1 MTLSHD
7 PRWSEFRQQMPVSG
21 HWAFF
26 DSAAVSPL
34 TGPARDAV
42 AAWLAEATEQ
52 GGTAWLHWER
62 QVDQLRY
69 HAAQML
75 GATTEEIALV
85 RSTTDGVTLAAEGFP
100 WQAGDNLVVPA
111 DEFPTNQ
118 YGWMNLVS
126 RGVEVRRVPTEQG
139 GLDLNR
145 LEGVCDSRT
154 RIVALSWVG
163 YLTGLAHRF
172 ESGGGDCALTRG
184 AAVCRCD
191 SRTGG
196 ISARRAANRHR
207 FSGRRRPEVDAG
219 AGRNGIVLRAAR
231 TII

>member
-1 MTLSHD
+1 MTLSDD
-7 PRWSEFRQQMPVSG
+7 PRWSEFRQQMPITG

-34 TGPARDAV
+34 TGPARDALAV
-42 AAWLAEATEQ
+42 WLAEATEQ
-52 GGTAWLHWER
+52 GGTAWLNWDR
-62 QVDQLRY
+62 QVDQLRR

-118 YGWMNLVS
+118 YPWMNLVS

-139 GLDLNR
+139 WPRFKSFGSSVRQPHADCGAELGR
-145 LEGVCDSRT
+145 LFNGV
-154 RIVALSWVG
+154 
-163 YLTGLAHRF
+163 AHRF
-172 ESGGGDCALTRG
+172 ESGGGDCAPARRF
-184 AAVCRCD
+184 AVCRCH
-191 SRTGG
+191 SR
-196 ISARRAANRHR
+196 I
-207 FSGRRRPEVDAG
+207 GRVS
-219 AGRNGIVLRAAR
+219 
-231 TII
+231 T